1 MVEFI
6 QLTVCLRHCQLL
18 FRPQDCC
25 AVFLSLYS
33 FWSCPAPSN
42 SSRIQMYSPS
52 LQFGCPE
59 AQAKAVARARRFGQD
74 QVFPLIPSKRGPID
88 SFFGASVMIL
98 TGYGCSTDRLRRTHN
113 DGAFAETAIRNAR
126 STTWYHAIRAPNA
139 GRPAASW

>member
-1 MVEFI
+1 
-6 QLTVCLRHCQLL
+6 
-18 FRPQDCC
+18 
-25 AVFLSLYS
+25 
-33 FWSCPAPSN
+33 
-42 SSRIQMYSPS
+42 MYSPS